1 MYKGVVTFVVRSLR
15 TMSTAYHQ
23 EQKQP
28 FLKFDQPTISAV
40 AYRDSPAKSCYKVI
54 TCFIN
59 MNH

>member
-28 FLKFDQPTISAV
+28 FLKFDQLQLLLKGIVQQNP
-40 AYRDSPAKSCYKVI
+40 VI
-54 TCFIN
+54 KLLRAL
-59 MNH
+59 